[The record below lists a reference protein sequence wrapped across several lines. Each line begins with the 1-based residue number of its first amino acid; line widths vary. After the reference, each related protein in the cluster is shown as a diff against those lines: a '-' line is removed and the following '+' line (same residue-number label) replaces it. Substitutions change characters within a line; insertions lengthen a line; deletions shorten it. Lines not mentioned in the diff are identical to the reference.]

1 MGLFGFGKKAAP
13 SPQDEDMKLISAQIF
28 PGGMEEEIFRSAKV
42 VDLSNRKLTA
52 TEALNVFTKTKLR
65 YKIACWRFDGEEH
78 LGRTADDMI
87 QRTIEDSEKKLSFL
101 EAVGVVSY
109 VIFDKIG
116 PQLNTYES
124 VKGSLQATFGADDQ
138 GYDCDEIP
146 FAVGEFGR
154 DVTNAIPSRGIGGVR
169 VYLGRLR
176 TASGEKVVA
185 KRIRALAVES
195 QPGKTDEYD
204 VFTEG
209 GEFLTKLYL
218 CGYHQRVS
226 RKAPRGFK
234 LVSLGRPLLPGDTTG
249 R

>member
-1 MGLFGFGKKAAP
+1 MR
-13 SPQDEDMKLISAQIF
+13 LISEQIF
-28 PGGMEEEIFRSAKV
+28 PGGMEEKIFRAAKV

-65 YKIACWRFDGEEH
+65 YKIACWHYDGEEH
-78 LGRTADDMI
+78 RGRTADDMI
-87 QRTIEDSEKKLSFL
+87 QRAIEDSGRKLSFY
-101 EAVGVVSY
+101 EAVAVVSY
-109 VIFDKIG
+109 VIFDKID

-124 VKGSLQATFGADDQ
+124 VKGSLAASFGSDDQ
-138 GYDCDEIP
+138 GYDCDELP

-154 DVTNAIPSRGIGGVR
+154 DVTNPIPVRGIGGIR

-176 TASGEKVVA
+176 TANGEKVVP
-185 KRIRALAVES
+185 KRVRALAVEN

-209 GEFLTKLYL
+209 GGFLTKLYL

-226 RKAPRGFK
+226 RKAPRGFR
-234 LVSLGRPLLPGDTTG
+234 LAVLQAAPCCRVT
-249 R
+249 